1 MSHARQKIRD
11 AVVTLITGLTTTGT
25 RVYDTK
31 LYNLDPTEDL
41 PGLVVYTKH
50 ESSERSDFSPNN
62 YYREL
67 EVVIE
72 GYAETNSA
80 VENPLDTISL

>member
-31 LYNLDPTEDL
+31 LYNLDPSEDL
-41 PGLVVYTKH
+41 PGLVV
-50 ESSERSDFSPNN
+50 
-62 YYREL
+62 
-67 EVVIE
+67 
-72 GYAETNSA
+72 
-80 VENPLDTISL
+80 

>member
-31 LYNLDPTEDL
+31 LYNLDPSEDL
-41 PGLVVYTKH
+41 PGLVVYTKMNH
-50 ESSERSDFSPNN
+50 QSVAISHLTITTES
-62 YYREL
+62 
-67 EVVIE
+67 
-72 GYAETNSA
+72 
-80 VENPLDTISL
+80 